1 MKSYQITDYIHN
13 ILEQH
18 VAVGDVCIDATVG
31 NGHDTLKLCKLA
43 GENGQV
49 YGFDIQPVA
58 LEHTKALLEK
68 EKVIH
73 TAHLIL
79 DSHAHMDQYLP
90 PESVSCIVFNFGY
103 LPSGDHALSTKADT
117 SMEAISKGLSLL
129 KKGGIMTLCIY
140 SGRDSGFEERD
151 ALLEYLKQ
159 LDSKK
164 YLVILSCYYN
174 RPNHPP
180 IPVLIVKQ

>member
-18 VAVGDVCIDATVG
+18 ITAGDLCIDATMG
-31 NGHDTLKLCKLA
+31 NGHDTLKLCKLV
-43 GENGQV
+43 GETGQV
-49 YGFDIQPVA
+49 YGFDIQAVA

-73 TAHLIL
+73 NAHLIL

-90 PESVSCIVFNFGY
+90 QESVSCIVFNFGY
-103 LPSGDHALSTKADT
+103 LPLGDHTLSTQAAT
-117 SMEAISKGLSLL
+117 SIEAISKGLSLL
-129 KKGGIMTLCIY
+129 KQGGIMTLCIY
-140 SGRDSGFEERD
+140 SGKDSGFEERD
-151 ALLEYLKQ
+151 ALLEFLQQ